1 MIHKN
6 VLQPGHKTRVLLCLP
21 KISSGFLRA
30 RYKKNSYRGQN
41 VPLFQFLFLEFG
53 VLPLSDDDEMRA
65 RGKESERRAGRPP
78 RADGT
83 YFIIP
88 KLLSVS

>member
-1 MIHKN
+1 MCYNQAIK
-6 VLQPGHKTRVLLCLP
+6 RVFCCVSLKFLLD
-21 KISSGFLRA
+21 SSVRA
-30 RYKKNSYRGQN
+30 IKKNSYRGQN